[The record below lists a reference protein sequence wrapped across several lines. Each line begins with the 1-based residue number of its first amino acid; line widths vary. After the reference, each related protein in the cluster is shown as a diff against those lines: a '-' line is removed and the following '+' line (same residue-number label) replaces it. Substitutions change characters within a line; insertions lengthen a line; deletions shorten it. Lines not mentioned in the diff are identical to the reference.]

1 VRRFFPVSSDVSN
14 EAKVLEGTMEGG
26 DGRDGPT
33 GTVDAAS
40 TNGVATDG
48 RLKSIGK
55 VASPPLRESTSE
67 QFYFWVPP
75 HELVEKTQIV
85 RTDSSIGGRE
95 ISFYAT
101 VDEVYRQSRRGSIG
115 EEFDAYDGDPGYE
128 PELATAGVTFAA
140 ASILRTDPAVLT
152 PPLDQSPVLLGGEH
166 EARLAYGADEVENPL
181 AVGLVK
187 NGADVVAGPGVIDL
201 DYLLGANGGH
211 MNVNGVAGRG
221 TKSSFLLFVIDQLL
235 REARRRQ
242 QENPSSPTPMMVVPI
257 ILNVKGYDLFHIDKP
272 SNKFDSDK
280 HLADWRALGVD
291 EPRPFQNATFF
302 APQIPGGSL
311 AVATGRDG
319 AVNPY
324 SWSLADVIREDL
336 LEYLFAEEDANDMNF
351 SALVL
356 DLKERLTR
364 EVTANDGTVRRE
376 LNRGEGRPETFQDLL
391 SWVADANQQAIGG
404 HHQGTWGKLRRR
416 LFKLVVDGDGVLRR
430 NDQRGN
436 PLNLGLRRTRD
447 PIVVDLNALTGKPEL
462 QRFVVATILRKL
474 ISERTGTNAQ
484 PGLTYLV
491 ALDELN
497 RFAPKGS
504 RDPITRLIET
514 VAAEMRSQGIILL
527 GAQQQAS
534 KVSDRVIEMSGIQIL
549 GRSGGL
555 ELSQAIWRSLSQSA
569 RRKAATLTIDEKMV
583 IQDNFREPMHV
594 RVPFPP
600 WAMRGEEVAHDP
612 GGSPEGGSADDGVA
626 TY

>member
-1 VRRFFPVSSDVSN
+1 MSD
-14 EAKVLEGTMEGG
+14 EPKVPETTMEDGG
-26 DGRDGPT
+26 KRDGRAAVVG
-33 GTVDAAS
+33 DAS
-40 TNGVATDG
+40 KNGAAPDAHPKT
-48 RLKSIGK
+48 IGK
-55 VASPPLRESTSE
+55 VASPPRRESTSE
-67 QFYFWVPP
+67 QFHFWVPGD
-75 HELVEKTQIV
+75 ELVEKTQIV
-85 RTDSSIGGRE
+85 RTDSSVGGRE

-140 ASILRTDPAVLT
+140 ASILRTDPPVLT
-152 PPLDQSPVLLGGEH
+152 PPLDQSPVVLGGER
-166 EARLAYGADEVENPL
+166 EAWLAYGADEVENRL
-181 AVGLVK
+181 SVGLVK

-221 TKSSFLLFVIDQLL
+221 TKSSYLLFMIHQLL

-242 QENPSSPTPMMVVPI
+242 RENPSSPNPMRVVPI

-272 SNKFDSDK
+272 SNKYDPEK

-291 EPRPFQNATFF
+291 DPRPFQNVAFY
-302 APQIPGGSL
+302 APQIPGGSI

-319 AVNPY
+319 TVRPY

-364 EVTANDGTVRRE
+364 EVTARDGTVRRD
-376 LNRGEGRPETFQDLL
+376 LDRGEGRPETFQDLL
-391 SWVADANQQAIGG
+391 IWVADPAQQATGG
-404 HHQGTWGKLRRR
+404 HHPGTWGKLRRR
-416 LFKLVVDGDGVLRR
+416 LFKLVVDGDGMLRR
-430 NDQRGN
+430 GDQNGN
-436 PLNLGLRRTRD
+436 PLDLGARNTQD

-462 QRFVVATILRKL
+462 QRFVVATILRRL
-474 ISERTGTNAQ
+474 IAERTGTNAHR
-484 PGLTYLV
+484 GLTYLV

-534 KVSDRVIEMSGIQIL
+534 KVSDRAIEMSGIQVL
-549 GRSGGL
+549 GRSGSL
-555 ELSQAIWRSLSQSA
+555 ELSQPIWRSLSQSA
-569 RRKAATLTIDEKMV
+569 RRKAATLTVDEKMV

-600 WAMRGEEVAHDP
+600 WAMRGEEVERVLGPNHADP
-612 GGSPEGGSADDGVA
+612 ESDDVS

>member
-1 VRRFFPVSSDVSN
+1 MSDEHNVP
-14 EAKVLEGTMEGG
+14 ETTVEEGG
-26 DGRDGPT
+26 ARDGRAVARSEVPL
-33 GTVDAAS
+33 DAS
-40 TNGVATDG
+40 ENGAAAG
-48 RLKSIGK
+48 AQLKTIGK
-55 VASPPLRESTSE
+55 VASPPRQESTSE
-67 QFYFWVPP
+67 QFHFWVPGD
-75 HELVEKTQIV
+75 ELVEKTQIV
-85 RTDSSIGGRE
+85 RTDSRVGGRE
-95 ISFYAT
+95 IAFYAT
-101 VDEVYRQSRRGSIG
+101 VHEVYRQSRRGSIG

-140 ASILRTDPAVLT
+140 ASILRTDPPVLT
-152 PPLDQSPVLLGGEH
+152 PPLDQSPVVLGGER
-166 EARLAYGADEVENPL
+166 EAWLAYGADEVENRL

-221 TKSSFLLFVIDQLL
+221 TKSSFLLFVIHQLL
-235 REARRRQ
+235 REARQRQ
-242 QENPSSPTPMMVVPI
+242 RENPSSPNPMMVVPI
-257 ILNVKGYDLFHIDKP
+257 ILNVKGFDLFHIDKP
-272 SNKFDSDK
+272 SNKYDPRD
-280 HLADWRALGVD
+280 HLVDWRALGVD
-291 EPRPFQNATFF
+291 DPRPFQNASFY
-302 APQIPGGSL
+302 APQIPGGSI

-319 AVNPY
+319 AVTPY

-336 LEYLFAEEDANDMNF
+336 LEYLFAEQDSSDLNF

-356 DLKERLTR
+356 DIRERLTR
-364 EVTANDGTVRRE
+364 EDPAADGTVTLHLRE
-376 LNRGEGRPETFQDLL
+376 EDGFPKTFQELL
-391 SWVADANQQAIGG
+391 DWVAGPAQRILGG
-404 HHQGTWGKLRRR
+404 DHHSGTWGKLRRR
-416 LFKLVVDGDGVLRR
+416 LLKLVLDGEGVLRR
-430 NDQRGN
+430 HDQDGN
-436 PLNLGLRRTRD
+436 PLDLGARTTQD
-447 PIVVDLNALTGKPEL
+447 PVVVDLNALTGKPEL

-484 PGLTYLV
+484 RGLTYLV

-534 KVSDRVIEMSGIQIL
+534 KVSDRVIEMSGVQVL
-549 GRSGGL
+549 GRSGSL
-555 ELSQAIWRSLSQSA
+555 ELSQSIWRSLSQSA

-600 WAMRGEEVAHDP
+600 WAMRGEEVAQNP
-612 GGSPEGGSADDGVA
+612 GRPDQGPTTDVA
-626 TY
+626 PY